1 MVKGRS
7 WIWVG
12 KQDFQ
17 HICVEFLWVHRTF
30 RHHGSAVASQAT
42 ATPLLPQA
50 ASTSLLPFR
59 IFRCVNQL
67 PFYHIQ
73 ETQVTLSN
81 SVEALHLRL
90 EVRGKSFP
98 GPSLLWGGWGS
109 QHTNSFL
116 QYSPLLSTYAFMPS
130 RKVRRRGKP
139 TKLQVLNS
147 VSHLILECI
156 SSALGTSAETGT
168 EWVQLSHLVTN
179 IICNL
184 YP

>member
-17 HICVEFLWVHRTF
+17 LICVEFLWVHRTF
-30 RHHGSAVASQAT
+30 HNHGSAVASQAT

-59 IFRCVNQL
+59 IFGCVNQL
-67 PFYHIQ
+67 PVYHIQ

-81 SVEALHLRL
+81 SVEAPHPRL

-116 QYSPLLSTYAFMPS
+116 QYSPSLSTYAFMPS
-130 RKVRRRGKP
+130 RKVRRRGLG
-139 TKLQVLNS
+139 LQVLDS

-168 EWVQLSHLVTN
+168 EWVQLSHPVTN